1 MLTSATLRGDIDI
14 KNCSMNRSSRAHLVD
29 HCIIF
34 TRNQGIAITVLSKS
48 VNVRANSV
56 CRANNVKG
64 TSPPSWNNKT
74 IRKTT
79 THLEHHQKNY
89 IYQSI
94 NNNNSNKNI
103 ARIEFDHSC
112 QEVQTQFP
120 PPGSPG
126 ESPSRTHE
134 PPSTQNGFES
144 KKGPQ
149 NDPPLIHFVV
159 TLHLVLASQI
169 QPMQLSLK
177 PFGVGSHWYSWASR
191 GVITVT
197 SWKRRKT
204 PLLSSILWLALGVL
218 LCRL

>member
-1 MLTSATLRGDIDI
+1 
-14 KNCSMNRSSRAHLVD
+14 VD

-149 NDPPLIHFVV
+149 NDPWYAIWNNLLLDSCIYCDVFFHKMR
-159 TLHLVLASQI
+159 THTSIGNVL
-169 QPMQLSLK
+169 
-177 PFGVGSHWYSWASR
+177 
-191 GVITVT
+191 
-197 SWKRRKT
+197 
-204 PLLSSILWLALGVL
+204 
-218 LCRL
+218 